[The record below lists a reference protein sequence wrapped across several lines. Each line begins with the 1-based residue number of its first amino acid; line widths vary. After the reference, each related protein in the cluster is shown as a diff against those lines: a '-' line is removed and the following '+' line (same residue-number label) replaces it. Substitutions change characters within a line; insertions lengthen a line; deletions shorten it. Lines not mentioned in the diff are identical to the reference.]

1 VHSSSTTQ
9 RNFLRLAGAT
19 AAFIPSLKLDAQ
31 GSVQAPEQAGKRADY
46 TLRIQNGLI
55 EIGKNRFV
63 STTTFNGQFP
73 GPLLRFREGE
83 QTTVEIHNDTD
94 IPEQLHWHGQ
104 NVPVDV
110 DGAAE
115 KGTP

>member
-1 VHSSSTTQ
+1 MHAGNTLVNRKSIVGQTLSGFDT
-9 RNFLRLAGAT
+9 NLRYC
-19 AAFIPSLKLDAQ
+19 SLRTR
-31 GSVQAPEQAGKRADY
+31 E
-46 TLRIQNGLI
+46 LRIQNGLI

-83 QTTVEIHNDTD
+83 QTTFEIHNDTD